1 MRPLR
6 LTLQAFG
13 PYAGRQVV
21 DFRAAI
27 DSGLF
32 GIYGQT
38 GSGKSSIFSAMTF
51 ALFGEAARSE
61 QDARTLRSDHADPQM
76 LTEAALVFE
85 IGDRRYHILRRPEQ
99 MRPARRGGGE
109 TKEAHKA
116 WLFDATGLELDAID
130 DSTPGKVL
138 AEGKVKAVDDAVHG
152 LLGYKAE
159 QFRQIVLL
167 PQGKFEAFLT
177 ASTADRMAILGQLFD
192 VSLYRRLTDRVHEQA
207 VMAEQQIK
215 TARAVCEGRLAA
227 EGFASGEA
235 LSAGIEAARA
245 HHAALSTA
253 TNDAKSLLDT
263 AEAAFQS
270 AARTDAA
277 FSEHVAAEAALAQ
290 IEAERDAIAALD
302 QRLKGA
308 RLAQSLLDADAAV
321 ANAMADAATTT
332 QRHSDKLTEQQ
343 AAEAART
350 RTADSLQAIAGREPE
365 IEALRAR
372 RIAHAEHAR
381 TLAQCEGL
389 RAALNDASAKA
400 RTDEQALA
408 DQAKLRAGLVER
420 ARRLDDRLTSARASE
435 TKRATLQARIAE
447 TRAEFAQADAFEN
460 SSALLARA
468 REALTAASAQNE
480 AKSQRLA
487 LAEAEYRDAEA
498 ALLHDHA
505 LQLAQHLID
514 GEACPV
520 CGSSV
525 HPAPARGSTENA
537 ARQQA
542 FEQARAALA
551 SASDA
556 GNRARSACDVAA
568 ARHRD
573 REAELAAL
581 ARPELTARELRA
593 AGEALRAEMET
604 LGPATDIAALETERA
619 TLDPGIA
626 QAHSKLL
633 ELQTAAAR
641 SETAAALAQ
650 RSLDD
655 AMTTVP
661 RELREAS
668 VLAATMAK
676 LDRDIASHDAAL
688 KAARDD
694 ERRASEALVAAIRDT
709 ANAEANSKDAA
720 DRSQSLQQSFAAR
733 LAEHALTTADYAA
746 RKADV
751 AMIASLESSITA
763 FGETRAIAV
772 ERARTAA
779 AAIENVDRPD
789 IVAARDARDRAAAGH
804 ADAAAKASD
813 AGARLRQLEDLHASI
828 AAELARLNERERA
841 SAPLRELDRAFSG
854 KSDAKV
860 DLATFALLTRF
871 DQVLEA
877 ANLRLRPMT
886 GGRYSLVRETEGR
899 GNARR
904 GLGISI
910 DDAYTGR
917 PRPTSTMSG
926 GETFIAALALA
937 LGLSE
942 VVESERGSIRLDTIF
957 IDEGFG
963 SLDSDNDAGTL
974 DQVLQ
979 TLQDLVGRSR
989 AVGLISHVPLVQ
1001 QAIPNGFWISKTA
1014 SGSHIEERN

>member
-308 RLAQSLLDADAAV
+308 RLAQSLLDVDDAVRHAK
-321 ANAMADAATTT
+321 AEATKAT
-332 QRHSDKLTEQQ
+332 QRHEASTAEQQ
-343 AAEAART
+343 AADRAQKTAA
-350 RTADSLQAIAGREPE
+350 ANLQAIIDRAPHIETLTTRRRE
-365 IEALRAR
+365 
-372 RIAHAEHAR
+372 HAEHAR

-389 RAALNDASAKA
+389 RTAWREADAKA
-400 RTDEQALA
+400 HGDRQAHTH
-408 DQAKLRAGLVER
+408 QASLHAGQVER
-420 ARRLDDRLTSARASE
+420 AKALDEGLVSARGRE
-435 TKRATLQARIAE
+435 TQRATLQLRFAE
-447 TRAEFAQADAFEN
+447 AKAALTLAQAYEKAE
-460 SSALLARA
+460 ALLGKSRKQLAD
-468 REALTAASAQNE
+468 ASAE
-480 AKSQRLA
+480 HDARSQQLA
-487 LAEAEYRDAEA
+487 LADVEYRDAEA
-498 ALLHDHA
+498 ALLADHA
-505 LQLAQHLID
+505 RHLAQRLND

-520 CGSSV
+520 CGSAT
-525 HPAPARGSTENA
+525 HPAPARGTPENVARNAAFERARMLLAAATDASNA
-537 ARQQA
+537 ARSKLEVA
-542 FEQARAALA
+542 VARQGD
-551 SASDA
+551 S
-556 GNRARSACDVAA
+556 
-568 ARHRD
+568 
-573 REAELAAL
+573 EAELATL
-581 ARPELTARELRA
+581 VKPERTARDVASEIATLQGA
-593 AGEALRAEMET
+593 IQA
-604 LGPATDIAALETERA
+604 LGPAADLAALERDLVA
-619 TLDPGIA
+619 LDEKIA
-626 QAHSKLL
+626 QAGAKLQ
-633 ELQTAAAR
+633 ELQATAIHA
-641 SETAAALAQ
+641 ETDAALAK
-650 RSLDD
+650 RSHDD
-655 AMTTVP
+655 AIGTVP
-661 RELREAS
+661 PELRDAGIIK
-668 VLAATMAK
+668 ATMTK

-688 KAARDD
+688 KAAQNA
-694 ERRASEALVAAIRDT
+694 ERRASEALVAAIRD
-709 ANAEANSKDAA
+709 AVNAEANSKDAA
-720 DRSQSLQQSFAAR
+720 DRSQSLQRAFAAR

-804 ADAAAKASD
+804 ADAASKASD
-813 AGARLRQLEDLHASI
+813 AGARMRQLEDLHASI
-828 AAELARLNERERA
+828 SAELARLDERERA